1 MNYEKN
7 FKGKI
12 GRTREESTPWWPEQ
26 TKSEQSPPN
35 IIVILMDDMGWSD
48 PGCFGSEIN
57 TPNIDHLATKGVR
70 LVNYTTHPICS
81 PARAALLTGCN
92 AHSVGTGWLTNNHP
106 GFPGYS
112 GEIPLDAATLPET
125 LRDAGYETI
134 MVGKWHN
141 TPFLENVPGGD
152 KSTWPTQ
159 RGFDT
164 FYGFMDGETSH
175 FFPSRLM
182 LNNQVLPVDQ
192 YPSDYYTGDDWM
204 NQGIRFIKELR
215 ESKPRKPFFLYVAN
229 NAMHAPHQSK
239 VTDIAKYQDIYSKG
253 WTKIREDRFEKQ
265 KKLGLVPID
274 AILPPSDPQAP
285 HWDTTEIENRR
296 LYAHHMQAYAGMM
309 DNADQNI
316 GKLYEFL
323 RDIGELDNTLIVF
336 TSDNGGTGL
345 GTEHGMINNKRRNSG
360 LPPNSPDIENKQ
372 IHKLGG
378 PQSHSLYPTAW
389 GEVSNTPFPSFKTYT
404 GGGGRRV
411 SFIISYPR
419 KIKTQGDIQNQFM
432 HVTDLMPTILN
443 LAEIPQLKKLHGY
456 QTRKIDGLNFS
467 EVFISNSKS
476 PRTEQYY
483 ECWSNRAYFKEGW
496 LARSLQKRGT
506 PIDFNNWTL
515 HHLEKD
521 FTESTDLS
529 DQHPERLSQLVAA
542 FDQAAWEYF
551 VYPLDNRN
559 QPQKLNDT
567 PAHFKILEDQPRRF
581 LPGSQTVVRTDL
593 IPLVSNRSFQIKS
606 KISQRPGD
614 QGVIWALGDLIAGI
628 VMYVEADHLNIHYN
642 GFGVTVDFK
651 PVPIDSTMKDLV
663 FEYQALGERQGQ
675 GRIIINGKAE
685 SDWINLSPTI
695 MYGPFEG
702 LDVGLDRRSPVL
714 WDLYE
719 RHGVFRYSGN
729 IEDVWIFP
737 GARAEK

>member
-141 TPFLENVPGGD
+141 TPFSENVPGGD

-175 FFPSRLM
+175 FFPARLM

-215 ESKPRKPFFLYVAN
+215 ESKPCKPFFLYVAN

-285 HWDTTEIENRR
+285 NWDTTEIENRR
-296 LYAHHMQAYAGMM
+296 LYARHMQAYAGMM
-309 DNADQNI
+309 DNADQNV

-529 DQHPERLSQLVAA
+529 DQHPERLSQLVEA

-663 FEYQALGERQGQ
+663 FDYQALGERQGQ

-719 RHGVFRYSGN
+719 RHGVFHYSGN

>member
-215 ESKPRKPFFLYVAN
+215 ESKPCKPFFLYVAN